1 MRQPSQQDHGQEEQ
15 SEMMIFEE
23 MWTQQPL
30 KKSIHEE
37 LKTVICFLTE
47 EAARMHAYR
56 SLQSLYPGAGVFF
69 ISQGE
74 KTQKLSNTHYQIKIT
89 DGQAY
94 QETFRHIETA
104 AGKADAVLYGW
115 PLEDEKVVKDYS
127 ILYHVI
133 RAAAS
138 LRSKPRRI
146 LLSAQCGID
155 TDISYAESW
164 IGLERSLKL
173 ILPETDTAAVYFGQK
188 GPLEKLIRNVC
199 EELHSESFRSVMY
212 SGEIRHVMEMKQ
224 TDIAPVEKRVIKS
237 GKTYL
242 ITGGCGGLGLLFA
255 GYFAE
260 KGPVTLILTGRSA
273 AGGPVLNKIKRLE
286 ESGAK
291 VFYVQAD
298 AADQA
303 QMEKGL
309 QEAKEKGC
317 GPIHGVIHA
326 AGLQGTESILEK
338 DLQTFQQVL
347 SPKADG
353 TAVLDQV
360 LSREPLDFFCCFSSS
375 SAILGDFGSCDYATG
390 NRFQMAFV
398 RHRDKLVSLGLRS
411 GKSLAINWPLW
422 KEGGCMSARRKAPI
436 CI

>member
-1 MRQPSQQDHGQEEQ
+1 
-15 SEMMIFEE
+15 
-23 MWTQQPL
+23 
-30 KKSIHEE
+30 
-37 LKTVICFLTE
+37 
-47 EAARMHAYR
+47 
-56 SLQSLYPGAGVFF
+56 
-69 ISQGE
+69 
-74 KTQKLSNTHYQIKIT
+74 
-89 DGQAY
+89 
-94 QETFRHIETA
+94 
-104 AGKADAVLYGW
+104 
-115 PLEDEKVVKDYS
+115 
-127 ILYHVI
+127 
-133 RAAAS
+133 
-138 LRSKPRRI
+138 
-146 LLSAQCGID
+146 
-155 TDISYAESW
+155 
-164 IGLERSLKL
+164 
-173 ILPETDTAAVYFGQK
+173 
-188 GPLEKLIRNVC
+188 
-199 EELHSESFRSVMY
+199 MY

-224 TDIAPVEKRVIKS
+224 TDIAPVEKRVIKAENVLD
-237 GKTYL
+237 YRRMR
-242 ITGGCGGLGLLFA
+242 GLGLLFA

-273 AGGPVLNKIKRLE
+273 ADGPVLNKIKRLE

-375 SAILGDFGSCDYATG
+375 SAILGDFGSCDYAMGTASKWLLSVTG
-390 NRFQMAFV
+390 
-398 RHRDKLVSLGLRS
+398 
-411 GKSLAINWPLW
+411 INL
-422 KEGGCMSARRKAPI
+422 
-436 CI
+436 

>member
-1 MRQPSQQDHGQEEQ
+1 MR
-15 SEMMIFEE
+15 
-23 MWTQQPL
+23 
-30 KKSIHEE
+30 
-37 LKTVICFLTE
+37 
-47 EAARMHAYR
+47 
-56 SLQSLYPGAGVFF
+56 
-69 ISQGE
+69 
-74 KTQKLSNTHYQIKIT
+74 
-89 DGQAY
+89 
-94 QETFRHIETA
+94 
-104 AGKADAVLYGW
+104 
-115 PLEDEKVVKDYS
+115 
-127 ILYHVI
+127 
-133 RAAAS
+133 
-138 LRSKPRRI
+138 
-146 LLSAQCGID
+146 
-155 TDISYAESW
+155 
-164 IGLERSLKL
+164 
-173 ILPETDTAAVYFGQK
+173 
-188 GPLEKLIRNVC
+188 
-199 EELHSESFRSVMY
+199 
-212 SGEIRHVMEMKQ
+212 
-224 TDIAPVEKRVIKS
+224 
-237 GKTYL
+237 
-242 ITGGCGGLGLLFA
+242 GLGLLFA

-260 KGPVTLILTGRSA
+260 KGPITLILTGRSA

-317 GPIHGVIHA
+317 GPIQGVIHA

-375 SAILGDFGSCDYATG
+375 SAILGDFGSCDYAMG

-422 KEGGCMSARRKAPI
+422 KEGDACRHGGKHRYVFKIKRTALFI
-436 CI
+436 H